1 MGLAG
6 QNQVRHMYVG
16 QAPESTVT
24 SLATLKS
31 AGVANDLVLLGADG
45 AAVAA
50 GKAFKMYQKDALGNI
65 ISSDTIKADNVL
77 DVKSVAYTAPVNK
90 KVSISGLTVDAST
103 LYTVNIEIQGHGS
116 LSPEDTYLKQ
126 GYYKAAASGDDQGD
140 IVDGLIASLNR
151 NFKREV
157 GATASTNRSFTFAKG
172 WGTQTIDV
180 DTAPTAD
187 ATAVVTVDGVDYDVA
202 LLDADTDQ
210 QAAAKIA
217 AVINAID
224 GYTSTAVATSIVS
237 IACTH
242 AGIVSYDP
250 ASTGTTV
257 TAAQTESTAG
267 LVVTG
272 KADATN
278 FDGDKKIKVYDDFTV
293 DIACTTYPTVA
304 NVFDGSKGVGT
315 GYQVMEMEHFLL
327 GERGDAF
334 RTNGYPHNIVGPSL
348 VATTSGTYDII
359 EISYFDEGRDEA
371 KKSKKSLTIALPTA
385 AVPNANVNGVIADLN
400 TILGASSVDTIK
412 AS

>member
-16 QAPESTVT
+16 TANVADLTALKAGSAN
-24 SLATLKS
+24 SL
-31 AGVANDLVLLGADG
+31 VILGADG

-50 GKAFKMYQKDALGNI
+50 GKAFKLYQKDALGSI
-65 ISSDTIKADNVL
+65 ISSDTIKPDNVL
-77 DVKSVAYTAPVNK
+77 DVRSVAYTAATP
-90 KVSISGLTVDAST
+90 KVVTISALTVDVGT

-126 GYYKAAASGDDQGD
+126 GYYKAVTGATQET

-151 NFKREV
+151 NFTREI
-157 GATASTNRSFTFAKG
+157 GSTASTNRSFTFIKG
-172 WGTQTIDV
+172 FGTQTIDV

-187 ATAVVTVDGVDYDVA
+187 ASASVNVNGTDYTVA

-217 AVINAID
+217 AVIDAID
-224 GYTSTAVATSIVS
+224 GVSAAAVATSIVTITS
-237 IACTH
+237 DTATQ
-242 AGIVSYDP
+242 VTYDP

-257 TAAQTESTAG
+257 TAAQTASTAG
-267 LVVTG
+267 LIVKG
-272 KADATN
+272 KLDAAG

-293 DIACTTYPTVA
+293 DIACTTYPTVTVTTTA
-304 NVFDGSKGVGT
+304 SKGSGT
-315 GYQVMEMEHFLL
+315 GYQVVEMERYLL
-327 GERGDAF
+327 GERGDTY
-334 RTNGYPHNIVGPSL
+334 RESGYPHNINGPAL
-348 VATTSGTYDII
+348 VSSASGSYDII

-371 KKSKKSLTIALPTA
+371 KKSKKSLTIAIPTA
-385 AVPNANVNGVIADLN
+385 AIPNANVNSVVADLN
-400 TILGASSVDTIK
+400 TILGASSVATIK